1 MNNFMG
7 IKDIIGE
14 DLSPEEIKIREA
26 LNTIIGE
33 SAYLITQDFSLKQ
46 ITDEINKY
54 LDVSPEEQCEYVPD
68 HYFIEEE
75 QHATRQ

>member
-1 MNNFMG
+1 MG
-7 IKDIIGE
+7 IKDTICE

-46 ITDEINKY
+46 ITDEINNY
-54 LDVSPEEQCEYVPD
+54 LDVSPAEQCEYVPD
-68 HYFIEEE
+68 HYCEEE
-75 QHATRQ
+75 VYKNV